1 MGMLAAVVDIEV
13 AELRSSKL
21 GLGKHTLYHLDE
33 EGVTPCMN
41 SLLKRLFHEVAGSE
55 GALTARIT
63 GITEIFALVHL
74 IIVHHDLVGVDDDDV
89 AAAIK
94 VGRKVSFVLT
104 AKNLSDNRTETTEH
118 LVGGV
123 DQHPLLFDIVSG
135 EGESL
140 VA

>member
-1 MGMLAAVVDIEV
+1 MGMLATIVDIEI
-13 AELRSSKL
+13 AKLCGSKL

-41 SLLKRLFHEVAGSE
+41 SLLERLFHEVAGSE

-74 IIVHHDLVGVDDDDV
+74 IIIHHDLVGVDDDDV
-89 AAAIK
+89 AAAIE
-94 VGRKVSFVLT
+94 VGRKVSFVLA

-118 LVGGV
+118 LIGGV